1 MRPKSLFLKA
11 NTGRLGL
18 ELLSDLIS
26 SFLVAHL
33 LRLSRSE
40 KQESQAG
47 NRTLGI
53 CTLLPEFWESVSG
66 KKQKMESV
74 HYCQYFGSLYTNAC
88 QKASLYTIA
97 RIYGKQLCMY
107 RFREHWGLCSWDF
120 GQGFRG
126 GVPYYTVS
134 RASKVTP
141 HPKSLTKISA
151 AEPSVFSESVQS
163 RFP

>member
-11 NTGRLGL
+11 NTGRLGP

-53 CTLLPEFWESVSG
+53 CTLLTEFWKSVSG

-97 RIYGKQLCMY
+97 QIYGKQLCMY
-107 RFREHWGLCSWDF
+107 RFREH
-120 GQGFRG
+120 
-126 GVPYYTVS
+126 
-134 RASKVTP
+134 
-141 HPKSLTKISA
+141 
-151 AEPSVFSESVQS
+151 
-163 RFP
+163 